1 VNPFARRD
9 VTGWALYDFGSSAF
23 NTLIVT
29 FIFNRFFT
37 DVIVGDD
44 VRGTVLW
51 GRALNLSAVIV
62 AVMMPVLG
70 AVADYSGRKK
80 LFLNLFALISIVFTA
95 LLFPLGPGQVW
106 PALALFVVA
115 NVGFESSNV
124 FYNAFLPEVSTPAT
138 IGRVSGIGYFLGYVG
153 GLLCLVIALGMV
165 RGWLPSEGYL
175 NVRGT
180 ILLVAAWYLV
190 FSLPMFVMVKER
202 AVRRPAPAGGY
213 LREGFARLAVSI
225 RHVRE
230 LREATK
236 LIVAR
241 MIFNDGLVTIIGM
254 AAIYAGAVL
263 GMAADE
269 VLLMAIALNVA
280 AGIGAFAFGFIDDR
294 IGGKLTLVITLV
306 GLTIAGVIGVA
317 TTSVAGFW
325 IAATLIGI
333 MMGPNQSASRSLLTK
348 LVPDHKHAEAFGLF
362 AFSGKMSSLLGP
374 LAYTTVLEVT
384 GSHRAAMSSIVA
396 FFLVGLAVLVRLRE
410 QEGIALAGR
419 LNEEFVAR
427 PR

>member
-1 VNPFARRD
+1 
-9 VTGWALYDFGSSAF
+9 
-23 NTLIVT
+23 
-29 FIFNRFFT
+29 
-37 DVIVGDD
+37 
-44 VRGTVLW
+44 
-51 GRALNLSAVIV
+51 
-62 AVMMPVLG
+62 
-70 AVADYSGRKK
+70 
-80 LFLNLFALISIVFTA
+80 
-95 LLFPLGPGQVW
+95 
-106 PALALFVVA
+106 
-115 NVGFESSNV
+115 
-124 FYNAFLPEVSTPAT
+124 
-138 IGRVSGIGYFLGYVG
+138 
-153 GLLCLVIALGMV
+153 MV
-165 RGWLPSEGYL
+165 RGWLPPEGYL

-190 FSLPMFVMVKER
+190 FCLPMFVMVKER